1 MALKIEDWGKILLE
15 HYEKNPDSFY
25 ISLEDILSGA
35 KLYDPAFV
43 SRLTDSI
50 KERGSGY
57 TVDEHLTRTFAR
69 ALCPMRQQMDT
80 HDIAESL
87 RNAWFNGPEGQ
98 IYASLR
104 CLFVHVKPIQKAYVQ
119 IITTNV

>member
-50 KERGSGY
+50 NASSG
-57 TVDEHLTRTFAR
+57 
-69 ALCPMRQQMDT
+69 
-80 HDIAESL
+80 
-87 RNAWFNGPEGQ
+87 
-98 IYASLR
+98 
-104 CLFVHVKPIQKAYVQ
+104 
-119 IITTNV
+119 